1 MATVLEDFSEGVT
14 AAVIGVSKE
23 DVRQGIVSGKPIV
36 GIDIIS
42 IMALIEAIMAAIS
55 GLIDN
60 CPQNDV
66 AVREAIKKPTLW
78 QRVRAGNFIRRRVED
93 CCGTRWGRRTSD
105 VVREVLSQAAAASD
119 DTIDQAIDQVRN
131 SSF

>member
-14 AAVIGVSKE
+14 AAVIGVSKD
-23 DVRQGIVSGKPIV
+23 DVRKGIVSGKPIV
-36 GIDIIS
+36 GIDPFA

-55 GLIDN
+55 GLMDN

-66 AVREAIKKPTLW
+66 ALREAIKKPTLW
-78 QRVRAGNFIRRRVED
+78 QRVRAGNYIRQRVD
-93 CCGTRWGRRTSD
+93 NCCGTRWSRRSSD
-105 VVREVLSQAAAASD
+105 VVREVFSQAAEASD
-119 DTIDQAIDQVRN
+119 DTIDRAIDQVRN

>member
-1 MATVLEDFSEGVT
+1 MSTVLEDFSEGVT
-14 AAVIGVSKE
+14 ASVIGVSKE

-78 QRVRAGNFIRRRVED
+78 QRVRAGNYIRRRVED
-93 CCGTRWGRRTSD
+93 CCGTRWGRRTSN
-105 VVREVLSQAAAASD
+105 VVSEVLAQAAASSD
-119 DTIDQAIDQVRN
+119 ETIDQAIDQVRN